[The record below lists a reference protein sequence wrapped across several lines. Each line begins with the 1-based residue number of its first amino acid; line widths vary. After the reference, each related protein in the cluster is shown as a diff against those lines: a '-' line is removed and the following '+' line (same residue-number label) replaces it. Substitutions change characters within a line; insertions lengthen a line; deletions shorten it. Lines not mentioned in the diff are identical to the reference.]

1 MTMTRPTTKAIDGY
15 RVQPVL
21 PLSFPYFGATII
33 EADFTTYPDTGWCVE
48 AVVKIGLVKSP
59 YTFVLTLQQA
69 LEADI
74 IERD

>member
-1 MTMTRPTTKAIDGY
+1 MNMTRPTTKAIGGY
-15 RVQPVL
+15 RVQPLL
-21 PLSFPYFGATII
+21 PLSFPYFGGTIL

-48 AVVKIGLVKSP
+48 ALVKIGLVKTP
-59 YTFVLTLQQA
+59 YTFMLTLQQA